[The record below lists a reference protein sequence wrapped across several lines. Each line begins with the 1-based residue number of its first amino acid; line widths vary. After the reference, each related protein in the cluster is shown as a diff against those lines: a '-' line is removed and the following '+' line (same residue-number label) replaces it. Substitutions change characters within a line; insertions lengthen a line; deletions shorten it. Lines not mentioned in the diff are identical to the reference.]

1 MGMVVAFSWWHVNM
15 LEVGLHSYGF
25 ISGGEVIWFFY
36 GAEVL
41 SLGVGLAAYLLH
53 RSEKKG

>member
-1 MGMVVAFSWWHVNM
+1 M